1 MEKNGELINLNLEI
15 KKVCN
20 ISNVNNFDE
29 LENITAIGDS
39 EKVEMGDCLLLRKNK
54 NITTYSYGAG
64 PCVSGI
70 IQTNDNKLYMF
81 HSVADELTQEQE
93 EVVKNAK
100 KGIVGGG
107 KESIDTLNHKFKNKN
122 IKIIS
127 PPSDRDDYDF
137 NIVFVKS
144 QNQFNVSPGIYF
156 CYDHVN
162 DTNS

>member
-1 MEKNGELINLNLEI
+1 MEKNSESINLNLER

-20 ISNVNNFDE
+20 INNVSNFDE
-29 LENITAIGDS
+29 LDNIREIGDS
-39 EKVEMGDCLLLRKNK
+39 EKIEMGDCLLLRKNK

-70 IQTNDNKLYMF
+70 VQTNDNKLYMF

-93 EVVKNAK
+93 EIIKNVKN
-100 KGIVGGG
+100 GIVGGG
-107 KESIDTLNHKFKNKN
+107 KESLNIFKSKFKNKN

-127 PPSDRDDYDF
+127 SPSEGNYDF

-144 QNQFNVSPGIYF
+144 ENQFNVSPGIYF
-156 CYDHVN
+156 CYDHIE
-162 DTNS
+162 DTHQ

>member
-1 MEKNGELINLNLEI
+1 MEKSSESINLNLER

-20 ISNVNNFDE
+20 ISKINNFDE
-29 LENITAIGDS
+29 LDDIRAIGDS
-39 EKVEMGDCLLLRKNK
+39 EKIEMGDCLLLRKNK

-64 PCVSGI
+64 PCVSGV

-93 EVVKNAK
+93 EVVKNVK
-100 KGIVGGG
+100 NGIVGGG
-107 KESIDTLNHKFKNKN
+107 KESLNILKSKFKNKN

-127 PPSDRDDYDF
+127 SPPEGGYDF

-144 QNQFNVSPGIYF
+144 ENQFNVSPGIYF
-156 CYDHVN
+156 CYDHTE
-162 DTNS
+162 DTNQ